1 MEDVSCKRFR
11 TSETEPFST
20 QSVTLNL
27 FQGPCR
33 DTLPAMPI
41 EREPCVYILASQPR
55 GTLYIG
61 VTSNLIQRLYQHRQD
76 ITVGFTSRYGVHR
89 LVRLEMF
96 GDMEA
101 AILREKQ
108 LKRWRRQWKINLVER
123 DNPHWV
129 DFAIDLGFDPL
140 ASRRAKDGSRNEFRM
155 TKA

>member
-20 QSVTLNL
+20 QYVTLNL

-101 AILREKQ
+101 AILREKK
-108 LKRWRRQWKINLVER
+108 LKRWYRQWKINLVER

-140 ASRRAKDGSRNEFRM
+140 ASSRAKDGSRNEFRM
-155 TKA
+155 TGA